1 MMKLKL
7 YPFFFIALLFVSTS
21 CEEELTPNQVAEAVL
36 ISAPWKLSNVKVDGV
51 ASNLY
56 SGLQLTFSKGGYTAV
71 NGGDIWGSSGSWSFN
86 GTDGKI
92 ITTGTGLSI
101 ELVSA
106 AKTGLTISF
115 SWDKTI
121 YDKGSRMMSLKGKHE
136 MTFSP
141 GI

>member
-1 MMKLKL
+1 MMKTKM
-7 YPFFFIALLFVSTS
+7 YFFLLLALLFVSTS
-21 CEEELTPNQVAEAVL
+21 CEEELTPNQVTEAAL

-71 NGGDIWGSSGSWSFN
+71 NGGDIWGNSGTWSFT
-86 GTDGKI
+86 GTDGKVI
-92 ITTGTGLSI
+92 STGTGLSI

-106 AKTGLTISF
+106 TKTGLTISF

-141 GI
+141 GV